1 MAKPTPKRLT
11 TRVYESAARAFYVDF
26 LEFEV
31 LFVHRLDHDAP
42 LYLALRQGQCEL
54 HLSEHFGDGTP
65 GTVVRI
71 EVPDVSAMCDV
82 LSAKNY
88 TYAKPEWTSQPWGW
102 DEMTITDPA
111 GNRLLFVSPNG
122 L

>member
-1 MAKPTPKRLT
+1 MKSPVPVLRSFDK
-11 TRVYESAARAFYVDF
+11 SAARAFYVDF
-26 LEFEV
+26 LEFEI
-31 LFVHRLDHDAP
+31 LFEHRFDHDAP

-71 EVPDVSAMCDV
+71 EVPDVPAMCDV
-82 LSAKNY
+82 LRAKNY
-88 TYAKPEWTSQPWGW
+88 TYAKPEWASQPWGW